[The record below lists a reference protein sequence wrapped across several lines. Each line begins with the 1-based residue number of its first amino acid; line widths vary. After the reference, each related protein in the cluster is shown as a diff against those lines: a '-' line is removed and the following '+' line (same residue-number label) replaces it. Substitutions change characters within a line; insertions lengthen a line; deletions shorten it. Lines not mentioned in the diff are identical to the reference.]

1 MKDFSIIVDRI
12 PVRKAREY
20 FQDHGGV
27 SNGAKVRR
35 FCKRNHRGGT
45 LNKSSLGIIPLT
57 KH

>member
-1 MKDFSIIVDRI
+1 MDRI